1 MTEEMFDEWLDDVYP
16 TYAIAGI
23 TLYPSQILKTC
34 DPIAYRIA
42 LSEIDFDEEEEDE
55 DVYLAS

>member
-1 MTEEMFDEWLDDVYP
+1 MFDEWLDDVYP
-16 TYAIAGI
+16 TYQIAGI